1 MNDGSTDKTAE
12 ICRSL
17 KPIKYIELRR
27 NFGQTAA
34 MDAGI
39 HAASKEYIVTMDGDM
54 QNDPADIPRLIEY
67 LEAND
72 MDVVS
77 GWRKDRKD
85 NPAKKIV
92 SRGANLLRKIIVKDH
107 IHDSGCSL
115 KIYRSVCFEG
125 LTLYGEQH
133 RFIPAL
139 LEIRGFKV
147 GEITV
152 NHRPRTWGSSK
163 YNWKRTVKGFVDMIS
178 IWFWN
183 HYVSRPLHLLGAIGI
198 LLLILGFS
206 CGFWSI
212 TLFVLGY
219 KMSNNVMP
227 PLLTVFFIVLGIQ
240 MFIFGLMSEI
250 LMKIYFNTGKDEYK
264 KAYSIKEILENG

>member
-1 MNDGSTDKTAE
+1 MKSISVVVPIYNEEGNVKDLHTNIKNLCEREQYNYEIIFVNDGSTDKTAE

-92 SRGANLLRKIIVKDH
+92 SRGANLLRK
-107 IHDSGCSL
+107 
-115 KIYRSVCFEG
+115 
-125 LTLYGEQH
+125 
-133 RFIPAL
+133 
-139 LEIRGFKV
+139 
-147 GEITV
+147 
-152 NHRPRTWGSSK
+152 
-163 YNWKRTVKGFVDMIS
+163 
-178 IWFWN
+178 
-183 HYVSRPLHLLGAIGI
+183 
-198 LLLILGFS
+198 
-206 CGFWSI
+206 
-212 TLFVLGY
+212 
-219 KMSNNVMP
+219 
-227 PLLTVFFIVLGIQ
+227 
-240 MFIFGLMSEI
+240 
-250 LMKIYFNTGKDEYK
+250 
-264 KAYSIKEILENG
+264 

>member
-92 SRGANLLRKIIVKDH
+92 SRGANLLRK
-107 IHDSGCSL
+107 
-115 KIYRSVCFEG
+115 
-125 LTLYGEQH
+125 
-133 RFIPAL
+133 
-139 LEIRGFKV
+139 
-147 GEITV
+147 
-152 NHRPRTWGSSK
+152 
-163 YNWKRTVKGFVDMIS
+163 
-178 IWFWN
+178 
-183 HYVSRPLHLLGAIGI
+183 
-198 LLLILGFS
+198 
-206 CGFWSI
+206 
-212 TLFVLGY
+212 
-219 KMSNNVMP
+219 
-227 PLLTVFFIVLGIQ
+227 
-240 MFIFGLMSEI
+240 
-250 LMKIYFNTGKDEYK
+250 
-264 KAYSIKEILENG
+264 

>member
-1 MNDGSTDKTAE
+1 MKSISVVVPIYNEEGNVKDLHTNIKNLCEREQYNYEIIFVNDGSTDKTAE

-85 NPAKKIV
+85 NPAKK
-92 SRGANLLRKIIVKDH
+92 S
-107 IHDSGCSL
+107 
-115 KIYRSVCFEG
+115 F
-125 LTLYGEQH
+125 
-133 RFIPAL
+133 
-139 LEIRGFKV
+139 LEV
-147 GEITV
+147 
-152 NHRPRTWGSSK
+152 RT
-163 YNWKRTVKGFVDMIS
+163 
-178 IWFWN
+178 
-183 HYVSRPLHLLGAIGI
+183 
-198 LLLILGFS
+198 
-206 CGFWSI
+206 C
-212 TLFVLGY
+212 
-219 KMSNNVMP
+219 
-227 PLLTVFFIVLGIQ
+227 
-240 MFIFGLMSEI
+240 
-250 LMKIYFNTGKDEYK
+250 
-264 KAYSIKEILENG
+264 LEK